1 MERRTVAVQRARL
14 RSRASR
20 FSCAC
25 EVAAVFR
32 HGAFEFAW
40 SVPFLARF
48 FHKYIPR
55 RCAKPTERA
64 HTTDRKR
71 ERARSPDYACRPGF
85 CTPSKAMLSLSPGF
99 RERRRRGGGGLPHAR
114 SARRTRRAG
123 CGCHSRTFARAP
135 DRRPARGN
143 PQALEVKL
151 YAVLQLPGGK
161 VSGG

>member
-48 FHKYIPR
+48 FDNYIPR

-64 HTTDRKR
+64 HTTDRER

-85 CTPSKAMLSLSPGF
+85 CTPLRRCCLYHQVPGSDAA
-99 RERRRRGGGGLPHAR
+99 GGGGLPHAR

-123 CGCHSRTFARAP
+123 CGGCHSRTFARAP